1 MSIKGGLPL
10 TNILAISLLIISGHK
25 PGSDGIIS
33 TLALLKPSSKVSHAA
48 GISVAD
54 ITELLTQ
61 AELTEVD
68 CSSAIDEDGVITS
81 SGSASVE
88 AVLLLQPP
96 PLVTGPDVTVDASVG
111 ISDGPLTVADIMD
124 SEIRSHR

>member
-1 MSIKGGLPL
+1 MSIKGGPRL
-10 TNILAISLLIISGHK
+10 TNILAIPLVILSGHK

-33 TLALLKPSSKVSHAA
+33 TLASLKPSSKVLLAA

-54 ITELLTQ
+54 ITEPLTQ
-61 AELTEVD
+61 AELPEVD
-68 CSSAIDEDGVITS
+68 CSSAVDEDGVIAS

-96 PLVTGPDVTVDASVG
+96 PLVAGPDVTVVASVDQMVHSRLL
-111 ISDGPLTVADIMD
+111 ILRI
-124 SEIRSHR
+124 